1 MTSQIIHQ
9 SSEGHVPVLR
19 GERAVEWATG
29 MVMAL
34 TPCGTREARLVL
46 AAAAELAQ
54 VPVADFAAAVVA
66 GAHGEPV
73 PARWDRALRRAVG
86 ALLGPRPGLG
96 PEGGRGVRGVGLLP
110 SRARTGEVLA
120 RFRAS
125 RERLAAAPGDGAARS
140 AMDDDA
146 YTLCVL
152 MGRSTLHEAVM
163 AAELHLAGPD

>member
-1 MTSQIIHQ
+1 
-9 SSEGHVPVLR
+9 
-19 GERAVEWATG
+19 

>member
-1 MTSQIIHQ
+1 M
-9 SSEGHVPVLR
+9 
-19 GERAVEWATG
+19 EWATG
-29 MVMAL
+29 TVMAL
-34 TPCGTREARLVL
+34 TPCGAREARLVL

-66 GAHGEPV
+66 GAQGEPV
-73 PARWDRALRRAVG
+73 PARWNRALRRAVG
-86 ALLGPRPGLG
+86 ALLGPRPAA
-96 PEGGRGVRGVGLLP
+96 EGGREVRGVGLLP

-125 RERLAAAPGDGAARS
+125 RERLAAAPGDGTARS

-163 AAELHLAGPD
+163 AAELHLAGPG